1 MIGAVQIQR
10 IKVHGEADDLDN
22 ALNSFLFELQ
32 VGPKE
37 FLKDFGCLVRDIMGP
52 LGESS
57 HPQRPL
63 ATCISDF

>member
-10 IKVHGEADDLDN
+10 IQVHGEADDLDN

-37 FLKDFGCLVRDIMGP
+37 FLKDFGCLIGDIMGP
-52 LGESS
+52 LGGVIPSPEASG
-57 HPQRPL
+57 HLHQ
-63 ATCISDF
+63 